1 MEEKDEKKVIAG
13 NWKMYKTNQEAVEML
28 KELKELT
35 KDVSYAEIVIGA
47 PFTALSDA
55 VKCVEGSKVK
65 IAAEN
70 VYPKNEGAFTGEISP
85 KMLKAIGVSH
95 VIIGHSERREYFK
108 ESDEFINEKVKAVLA
123 EGLTPILCIG
133 EKLEEREAG
142 KTLEVNKRQIEGGF
156 KDISAKD
163 KQKLSL
169 LTNQFGQ

>member
-1 MEEKDEKKVIAG
+1 MRKKVIAG

-28 KELKELT
+28 KELKELI

-55 VKCVEGSKVK
+55 VKCVEGSNVK

-70 VYPKNEGAFTGEISP
+70 VYQKMRGITGEISP

-108 ESDEFINEKVKAVLA
+108 ENLMN
-123 EGLTPILCIG
+123 L
-133 EKLEEREAG
+133 
-142 KTLEVNKRQIEGGF
+142 
-156 KDISAKD
+156 
-163 KQKLSL
+163 
-169 LTNQFGQ
+169 